1 MGFYV
6 RVIIWFVLTCSLT
19 LGVVRMAKAEHPK
32 CKLYEPYRCI
42 PAYGNKVIC
51 GCGY

>member
-1 MGFYV
+1 MGFYIKT
-6 RVIIWFVLTCSLT
+6 IIYLLLACSLT
-19 LGVVRMAKAEHPK
+19 LGIMRVARADYPK
-32 CKLYEPYRCI
+32 CPMYEAYRCI